1 MEAGDLLSAA
11 LDRSIVQQKGVDPHD
26 KSVVVVGDRPGR
38 NSFPQRLE
46 DGEEGDGRSFFRVRH
61 VEHPGGAGFA
71 FVPAAGT
78 ILLLFDPGRLGQLL
92 SLGFDG

>member
-11 LDRSIVQQKGVDPHD
+11 LDRSIVQQKGVVPHD
-26 KSVVVVGDRPGR
+26 KSVVVVGDRPGC

-46 DGEEGDGRSFFRVRH
+46 DGEEGGGRSFFRVRH

-71 FVPAAGT
+71 FVPAVGT